1 MEEGLGM
8 AEVKI
13 RSDSSKRKRDQ
24 IMAAFDCAIGFVI
37 IYIEEQLGDNLT
49 WELATYTSGRRVERE
64 FISLECTWWERN
76 QSERRDWL
84 ESLSQF
90 KTESGRFFIIIFF
103 FFVYTAVVVFAVCA
117 ISPPLATQPVLHCQ
131 SPRPRDLCFFYLIV
145 KS

>member
-1 MEEGLGM
+1 M

-24 IMAAFDCAIGFVI
+24 IMAVFNCAIGFVI

-84 ESLSQF
+84 ESLSQL
-90 KTESGRFFIIIFF
+90 KTESGRFFIILLCNFLLL
-103 FFVYTAVVVFAVCA
+103 C
-117 ISPPLATQPVLHCQ
+117 LHCRCCICGLRHLTALGHPA
-131 SPRPRDLCFFYLIV
+131 SPALPVSAPARPLLFLI
-145 KS
+145 

>member
-49 WELATYTSGRRVERE
+49 WELATYTSRRRVERE

-90 KTESGRFFIIIFF
+90 KTESGRFFIIFSSSLFTLPLLYLRFAPSHRPWPPSQSCIASLRARET
-103 FFVYTAVVVFAVCA
+103 FVF
-117 ISPPLATQPVLHCQ
+117 
-131 SPRPRDLCFFYLIV
+131 LI
-145 KS
+145 